1 MAAQRH
7 SSRSGARSTINS
19 KTRLNDSATGPFK
32 PLIVGPYM
40 TRPSRFK
47 PIIVPRPTML
57 RFAPYGDNR
66 SSRSFFILMIYLIT
80 LIILLLALLQWE
92 MISLYEPMQRLFRK
106 QYWVSVTCFLICAI
120 LLAIFMLI
128 QEVRYM
134 PVFNWI
140 LLIFTIE
147 LMVIG
152 IGTLAA
158 YWEPMAL
165 LAYFLLSMLMIIIFL
180 LIGSFMPCDLTA
192 NAAGLFLASALF
204 FILSQMMIVVYV
216 TNPKW
221 DGYYFAFAFL
231 ILCIVFTFVM
241 YHAQL
246 IRGGRYAEINATD
259 GLFAVIV
266 LFSFFCLI
274 FMLFAYG
281 IWPQLNS
288 SKGEYRNLP
297 TNDNTS
303 VDDDNADDDNGD
315 NDEYNDDE
323 IGDQDIQQRGA
334 DDDGSSDNGGNGG
347 GGDSGYNSNKMDG

>member
-1 MAAQRH
+1 
-7 SSRSGARSTINS
+7 
-19 KTRLNDSATGPFK
+19 
-32 PLIVGPYM
+32 M

-140 LLIFTIE
+140 LLIS
-147 LMVIG
+147 
-152 IGTLAA
+152 LAA

-192 NAAGLFLASALF
+192 NAAGLFL
-204 FILSQMMIVVYV
+204 
-216 TNPKW
+216 
-221 DGYYFAFAFL
+221 
-231 ILCIVFTFVM
+231 FVM

-288 SKGEYRNLP
+288 R
-297 TNDNTS
+297 
-303 VDDDNADDDNGD
+303 
-315 NDEYNDDE
+315 
-323 IGDQDIQQRGA
+323 I
-334 DDDGSSDNGGNGG
+334 
-347 GGDSGYNSNKMDG
+347 